1 MISSGRNHKMWKA
14 VVALIF
20 NIAILF
26 IAANGFAQSAQKI
39 DLLKTQFPE
48 TNAVLAVNKE
58 ALTIELK
65 ETGLAITSDNY
76 YEMVYL
82 TDHVNEY
89 ANKSIYY
96 SDFSDVANIEAKT
109 ITSEKAGN
117 KTLKVLNIFT
127 KDDFGSGIFYGSGK
141 KKEFVFPGVQEG
153 ARSVLSYKEII
164 KDPHFL
170 GAFYFGSYVP
180 VINGEYSVTFPKEVK
195 IKYRLLG
202 GDTSGIEFSSK
213 PNKKSTTYTWKVK
226 NFPAMNFEEDSPPLN
241 SYSPHV
247 VVYIDEYVF
256 NGQTVK
262 VLGEVKDLY
271 NWYYSLTKGVNDKED
286 EGMKTIVD
294 SLIKGVNNDSE
305 KAKRIFYWVQDK
317 IKYVAFEAGLEGFV
331 PRNAALVCSRKYG
344 DCKDMAS
351 IITNM
356 MNYAGIKAHL
366 TWIGTRDIPYTYEDV
381 PLPITDN
388 HMIAC
393 AEINGKKLFFD
404 ATGICTPYGFPTAM
418 IQGKEA
424 LVGEGENKFEIIKVP
439 VVPKEKNTLN
449 DTCTFTV
456 ENKILKGK
464 GKSVFTGYKKLDV
477 FYKRYAKSKEEAND
491 AVKAFIY
498 KGSNKFN
505 VTDFKYDGLDDRDK
519 DLTIDYDFTLPDYAQ
534 VLSDQIYVNLN
545 LDKSFGN
552 EEVDIHNRK
561 TDRVIEYKFI
571 NHHTSKL
578 ELPQGFNIK
587 YLPPNDSFHDDEFGY
602 DISYKKENNSI
613 YCDKSIYIN
622 QLLLQKSKFE
632 TWNKM
637 ISQLNKAYKEVVVLQ
652 NSK

>member
-1 MISSGRNHKMWKA
+1 MTSFGRSHSVRKVIA
-14 VVALIF
+14 ALIF
-20 NIAILF
+20 GIAMLF
-26 IAANGFAQSAQKI
+26 MAMNVAGQANQKI
-39 DLLKTQFPE
+39 EQLKAAFPE
-48 TNAVLAVNKE
+48 TNAVLANNKE
-58 ALTIELK
+58 ALMIELK
-65 ETGLAITSDNY
+65 ENGLAITSDNY

-82 TDHVNEY
+82 TDHVNAY

-109 ITSEKAGN
+109 ITSEKTGS

-153 ARSVLSYKEII
+153 ARSVLSYKENI

-170 GAFYFGSYVP
+170 SPFYFGSYVP

-195 IKYRLLG
+195 IKYRILG
-202 GDTSGIEFSSK
+202 GDTTGIEFSSK
-213 PNKKSTTYTWKVK
+213 LNKKSTTYTWRVK
-226 NFPAMNFEEDSPPLN
+226 NFHAMTFEEDSPPLN

-247 VVYIDEYVF
+247 VVYIDEYSL
-256 NGQTVK
+256 NGNTIK

-271 NWYYSLTKGVNDKED
+271 NWYYSLTQRVNEKDDESLKAIVDSLVKGVND
-286 EGMKTIVD
+286 EG
-294 SLIKGVNNDSE
+294 E
-305 KAKRIFYWVQDK
+305 KAKRVFYWVQDK

-351 IITNM
+351 IITDM
-356 MNYAGIKAHL
+356 MRMAGLKAHL

-418 IQGKEA
+418 IQGKEG

-439 VVPKEKNTLN
+439 VVPKEKNTVN
-449 DTCTFTV
+449 DTCIFSV
-456 ENKILKGK
+456 ENKMLKGK

-477 FYKRYAKSKEEAND
+477 FYKRYAKGKEEAND
-491 AVKAFIY
+491 AMKAFLY

-505 VTDFKYDGLDDRDK
+505 ITDFKYDGLDDRDK
-519 DLTIDYDFTLPDYAQ
+519 DLTMDYDFTLPDYAQ

-545 LDKSFGN
+545 LDKTLTN
-552 EEVDIHNRK
+552 EEIDIPNRK
-561 TDRVIEYKFI
+561 NDEVVEYKFI
-571 NHHTSKL
+571 NHHTSKF
-578 ELPQGFNIK
+578 ELPKGFNIK

-602 DISYKKENNSI
+602 DISYKHLDNFI
-613 YCDKSIYIN
+613 YCDKSIYVDH
-622 QLLLQKSKFE
+622 LLLKKGKFE
-632 TWNKM
+632 AWNKM
-637 ISQLNKAYKEVVVLQ
+637 IKQLNKAYKEVVVLQ
-652 NSK
+652 VSK